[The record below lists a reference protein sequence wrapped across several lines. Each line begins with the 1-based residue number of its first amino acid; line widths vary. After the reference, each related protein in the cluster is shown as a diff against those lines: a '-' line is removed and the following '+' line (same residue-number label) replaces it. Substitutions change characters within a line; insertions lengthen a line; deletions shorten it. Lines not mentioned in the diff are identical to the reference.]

1 MMRTTLI
8 WLTCLTVSGA
18 WAQTPAVQPLDPL
31 VRLSE
36 NYYNAQQPDSL
47 YRRLTTG
54 FKQQV
59 SDANWRA
66 FLMESYAQTGRWL
79 RSESLGVANG
89 FTNYKAT
96 FERDTRLFKL
106 TADAD
111 GRIAGFGLSPYA
123 NPVVAGKKLIT
134 SNPLRTPLDH
144 RLDSIVQAYHSQHP
158 LVGLSIGIVRH
169 DSLFRYGYGEKKA
182 GDGQIPEA
190 TTLFEIGSVSKTFT
204 ATLLADAVRRG
215 LLKLDDPVSQYLPD
229 SIPSLQKDGVEVTIR
244 MLANHTSGLPRMP
257 NNFMQPGFSTENPYQ
272 LYDRR
277 ALFSFLKTAKLSST
291 PGTTYGYSNLAVGL
305 LGILLELRT
314 GQSYEQQLQTVITQP
329 LGLVH
334 TKVSLLDTDKRTLA
348 QGHTRAGKPT
358 SNWDFDALVG
368 AGGIR
373 STVNDLLTYLQ
384 AELGRGPGPLVGV
397 MQTTQQITFRSD
409 QRTIGLG
416 WHQNKIG
423 VVPWFLHNGGT
434 GGYVSFASFNPQN
447 KTALIVL
454 SNAAVNIDDMA
465 ISLIGAIHL

>member
-1 MMRTTLI
+1 MKATLT
-8 WLTCLTVSGA
+8 LLVCLAGLST
-18 WAQTPAVQPLDPL
+18 WAQTPTAIPLDSL

-36 NYYNAQQPDSL
+36 KHYNAQQPDSL

-54 FKQQV
+54 FRQQV
-59 SDANWRA
+59 SEANWRA
-66 FLMESYAQTGRWL
+66 FLTDSYAQTGRWL
-79 RSESLGVANG
+79 RSEPLGAANG

-106 TADAD
+106 ASDAD
-111 GRIAGFGLSPYA
+111 GRIAGFGLSPYE

-144 RLDSIVQAYHSQHP
+144 RLDSIVQAYHGQHP
-158 LVGLSIGIVRH
+158 LVGLSIGIVRN
-169 DSLFRYGYGEKKA
+169 DSLFRYGYGEKIA
-182 GDGQIPEA
+182 GNGQIPDA
-190 TTLFEIGSVSKTFT
+190 STLFEIGSVSKTFT
-204 ATLLADAVRRG
+204 ATLLADAIRRG
-215 LLKLDDPVSQYLPD
+215 LLRLDDPVSQHLPD
-229 SIPSLQKDGVEVTIR
+229 SIPPLLKDGVEVTIR

-257 NNFMQPGFSTENPYQ
+257 NNFMQSGFSVENPYR
-272 LYDRR
+272 LYDRA
-277 ALFSFLKTAKLSST
+277 ALFAFLKTAKLSST

-334 TKVSLLDTDKRTLA
+334 TKVSLLETDKKTLA

-384 AELGRGPGPLVGV
+384 AELGRGPGPLTGL
-397 MQTTQQITFRSD
+397 MQTTQQITFRNG
-409 QRTIGLG
+409 QRIIGLG

-423 VVPWFLHNGGT
+423 AVPWFLHNGGT
-434 GGYVSFASFNPQN
+434 GGYVSFVSFNPQN

-465 ISLIGAIHL
+465 IALIGANHL